1 MIVTDAALSDG
12 LLSISLKRELPEA
25 LKPRTIAINT
35 GDAQSAAP
43 LIEGEKVKGSK
54 AA

>member
-1 MIVTDAALSDG
+1 LRR
-12 LLSISLKRELPEA
+12 SIPEA

-35 GDAQSAAP
+35 GSEP
-43 LIEGEKVKGSK
+43 KTIEAKK